1 MAVANPQRDFQV
13 IEKEDAKEAME
24 YVQKHGVSNLSTY
37 LQHKIE
43 QWKEVAIN
51 IGIVGEAGVG
61 KSSFINTVRNLNGD
75 DEGAAP
81 VGVVE
86 TTTEPTPYPHPFNS
100 KVIFWDLPGVG
111 TLRYPKEYYLE
122 AIGVERYDFFVILSD
137 RRFTSHDGW
146 LAEMLLQRKKPFFF
160 VRTKFDEAIE
170 DKSEIDPEVIRHKIV
185 TDAHRSLK
193 ALKLKNCQIYVIS
206 NFEPDSF
213 EFPILMDSIFMTLPD
228 LKSQAMVFTLGTFC
242 HSVIKE
248 KKTFLKSRIWKV
260 ATLSAAGGAIPIPGL
275 DIGVDITLLVFET
288 KFYLEQFGL
297 DDDSMTHLAERTGTT
312 VDYYKDAIIKSR
324 SILLARGGITS
335 TIKGIILKQALKDC
349 PRKFLK
355 WIPFIGSVVNA
366 ATSFGTTYYFLDK
379 LIEDLS
385 TDAHSVLD
393 RVTQRQVGN
402 ATRID

>member
-1 MAVANPQRDFQV
+1 
-13 IEKEDAKEAME
+13 
-24 YVQKHGVSNLSTY
+24 
-37 LQHKIE
+37 
-43 QWKEVAIN
+43 
-51 IGIVGEAGVG
+51 
-61 KSSFINTVRNLNGD
+61 
-75 DEGAAP
+75 
-81 VGVVE
+81 
-86 TTTEPTPYPHPFNS
+86 
-100 KVIFWDLPGVG
+100 
-111 TLRYPKEYYLE
+111 
-122 AIGVERYDFFVILSD
+122 
-137 RRFTSHDGW
+137 
-146 LAEMLLQRKKPFFF
+146 MLLQRKKPFFF

-170 DKSEIDPEVIRHKIV
+170 DQSEIDPEVIRHKIV

-288 KFYLEQFGL
+288 KFYLEQLGL

-335 TIKGIILKQALKDC
+335 TIKGIILKQALKNC